1 MKIES
6 MFGTI
11 ARSKLRGIFFII
23 GFVVAV
29 LAVPLHWAQAASD
42 GPNVLL
48 ITIDTLRADH
58 LACYGYQQIHTPNI
72 DQLAAAGARFANAF
86 SAVPITLPSH
96 TVILTGSYPMHTGMH
111 DFGGN
116 KLNPSQPTLA
126 TILHAQGYATGAV
139 VGSAVLDSRF
149 GLNRGF
155 DYYYSNFDFSRLS
168 ETNLDDMERPGNEV
182 VDRGLAWLAKYGQK
196 KFFLWLHMYDP
207 HFPYHPP
214 APYNAEYKS
223 HPYDG
228 EIAFDDAQFGRVVR
242 YLKEKNLYD
251 RTLIVLAA
259 DHGEGLGE
267 HGEKTHGFFIYNS
280 TLHVPLIVKLP
291 ASRAASPRVVKS
303 SVGLVDIAP
312 TILAV
317 TGADAPKEVQGRSLL
332 PLITGPEDKTPVE
345 LYAETYLPRIH
356 FDWSELRG
364 NLVGNYKF
372 IEAPKPELYDLA
384 ADPHE
389 LHNLFYDKK
398 LIADGMQKRL
408 SEMIEKDTAKS
419 PGQSAQASPVDPI
432 LAEKL
437 KSLGYVAFDSGAGG
451 ILTDR
456 KSPDP
461 KDRIQVYE
469 LVSEA
474 MADSQHGLYSSSIT
488 RLEAALKVEK
498 DSIPVHYLLGLD
510 YYRQQDFTRSI
521 DEFEKVLKRSPDYAL
536 AIFYLGLAYGHAG
549 QWENSTTKLKRAIE
563 LDPTNFSAAFNLGAA
578 ELKLGK
584 VDEALAA
591 FNQSVHI
598 YSDYAPG
605 YEALGEIYLY
615 QGHVDEAVGALQK
628 AVDLVPENPAYHQG
642 LAKALDAK
650 GLHSEAEQE
659 RKKSQPLER

>member
-1 MKIES
+1 MAIAS
-6 MFGTI
+6 TFGKMTR
-11 ARSKLRGIFFII
+11 ANLRSCLFLGC
-23 GFVVAV
+23 FVITL
-29 LAVPLHWAQAASD
+29 LAAPIHWTQAGNDA
-42 GPNVLL
+42 PNVLL

-58 LACYGYQQIHTPNI
+58 LACYGYQKIHTPHI
-72 DQLAAAGARFANAF
+72 DQLAAAGIRFANAF

-111 DFGGN
+111 DFSGN
-116 KLNPSQPTLA
+116 KLNASQPTLA
-126 TILHAQGYATGAV
+126 TILRAQGYTTGAV

-155 DYYYSNFDFSRLS
+155 DFYYSNFDFSRLS
-168 ETNLDDMERPGNEV
+168 ESNLDDMERPGNEV
-182 VDRGLAWLAKYGQK
+182 VDRGLAWLARNGQK
-196 KFFLWLHMYDP
+196 KFFLWLHLYDP

-214 APYNAEYKS
+214 APYSTEYKT

-228 EIAFDDAQFGRVVR
+228 EIAFDDAQVGRVLR

-267 HGEKTHGFFIYNS
+267 HGEKTHGFFIYDS

-291 ASRAASPRVVKS
+291 ASRAAAPRVVKS

-317 TGADAPKEVQGRSLL
+317 TGAGVPKEAQGRNLL
-332 PLITGPEDKTPVE
+332 PLMSGPEDKTPAE

-364 NLVGNYKF
+364 NLIGNYKF
-372 IEAPKPELYDLA
+372 IEAPRPELYDLA

-398 LIADGMQKRL
+398 LVADGMQKRL
-408 SEMIEKDTAKS
+408 IQMIGQDTAKS

-432 LAEKL
+432 LAERL
-437 KSLGYVAFDSGAGG
+437 KSLGYVAFDSGASG
-451 ILTDR
+451 ILTGR

-461 KDRIQVYE
+461 KDRIHAYE
-469 LVSEA
+469 LVAEA
-474 MADSQHGLYSSSIT
+474 MADSQHGLYSSSIPK
-488 RLEAALKVEK
+488 LEAALQIDK
-498 DSIPVHYLLGLD
+498 DSIPVHYLLALN
-510 YYRQQDFTRSI
+510 YFRQQDFTRSI
-521 DEFEKVLKRSPDYAL
+521 DEFEKVLKRSPDYSL
-536 AIFYLGLAYGHAG
+536 AIFYLGLAYAHAG
-549 QWENSTTKLKRAIE
+549 QWENSAAKLKRALE
-563 LDPTNFSAAFNLGAA
+563 LDSTNFSAAFNLGAA

-584 VDEALAA
+584 VDDAIAA

-598 YSDYAPG
+598 YSGYAPG

-615 QGHVDEAVGALQK
+615 QGHVDEAIEALRK
-628 AVDLVPENPAYHQG
+628 AVEIAPDNPAFHQG
-642 LAKALDAK
+642 LAKALDIK
-650 GLHSEAEQE
+650 GLHDEAEQE
-659 RKKSQPLER
+659 RKKGQPLEH

>member
-1 MKIES
+1 MGS
-6 MFGTI
+6 GTHFEKPACGDTRRRLFWI
-11 ARSKLRGIFFII
+11 C
-23 GFVVAV
+23 VVLAL
-29 LAVPLHWAQAASD
+29 LAVPLRWARAAGDS
-42 GPNVLL
+42 PNVLL
-48 ITIDTLRADH
+48 VTIDTLRVDH
-58 LACYGYQQIHTPNI
+58 LACYGYANIHTPNM
-72 DQLAAAGARFANAF
+72 DQLSAAGARFANAY
-86 SAVPITLPSH
+86 SAIPITLPSH
-96 TVILTGSYPMHTGMH
+96 TVILTGTYPMHTGMH

-116 KLNPSQPTLA
+116 KLNPSQATLA
-126 TILHAQGYATGAV
+126 TLLHAQGYATGAV

-155 DYYYSNFDFSRLS
+155 DFYYSNFDFNRLS
-168 ETNLDDMERPGNEV
+168 ESNLDDMERPGNEV
-182 VDRGLAWLAKYGQK
+182 VDRGLAWLAKNGQK

-214 APYNAEYKS
+214 APFSTEYKT

-228 EIAFDDAQFGRVVR
+228 EIAFDDAQLGRVVR

-280 TLHVPLIVKLP
+280 TLHVPLIIKLP
-291 ASRAASPRVVKS
+291 ASRAAAPRVVKS

-312 TILAV
+312 TILSV
-317 TGADAPKEVQGRSLL
+317 TGTGVPKEMQGRNLL
-332 PLITGPEDKTPVE
+332 PLMGGAEDKTPTE

-384 ADPHE
+384 ADPRE
-389 LHNLFYDKK
+389 SHNLFYDKK
-398 LIADGMQKRL
+398 LVADGMQKRL
-408 SEMIEKDTAKS
+408 SQMIEKDTAKS
-419 PGQSAQASPVDPI
+419 PGQSAQSSPVDPI

-437 KSLGYVAFDSGAGG
+437 KSLGYVAFDSGASG

-474 MADSQHGLYSSSIT
+474 MADSQHGRYSSSIPK
-488 RLEAALKVEK
+488 LEAALKIEK

-510 YYRQQDFTRSI
+510 YYRQQDFPRSI
-521 DEFEKVLKRSPDYAL
+521 EQFDAVLKRSPDYAL
-536 AIFYLGLAYGHAG
+536 AIYFAGLAYGRAG
-549 QWENSTTKLKRAIE
+549 HWANSAVKLKRALE

-578 ELKLGK
+578 ELKLGN
-584 VDEALAA
+584 VDEAAAA
-591 FNQSVHI
+591 FNQSVQI

-605 YEALGEIYLY
+605 YEALGEIYLF
-615 QGHVDEAVGALQK
+615 QGRVDEAIEALRK
-628 AVDLVPENPAYHQG
+628 AVEISPDSTAFHQS

-650 GLHSEAEQE
+650 GLHDQAEQE
-659 RKKSQPLER
+659 RQKGKPLNP